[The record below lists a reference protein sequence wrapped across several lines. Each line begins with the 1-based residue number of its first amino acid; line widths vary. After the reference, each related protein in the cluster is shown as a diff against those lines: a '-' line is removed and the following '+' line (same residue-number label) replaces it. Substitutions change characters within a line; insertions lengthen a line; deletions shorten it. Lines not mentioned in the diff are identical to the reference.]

1 MKIYIDQQWQ
11 QIIKRYKKPID
22 TTNFQLACSYF
33 RKICKEIRALIGDK
47 TFKGSY
53 NDIMNF
59 YNHNTYKTDKGMQLA
74 IALNGCTKLCK
85 YEAKKLG
92 ITNWLDRCW
101 QLEPQ
106 KNILYYNL
114 QVETN
119 KDFIYNGKSVDGNI
133 EKGQIIQKANTPI
146 IYYWQNSSF
155 EGRWWSEKGV
165 EIRYN
170 ENNLTFFVNYISYK
184 NIQVVYDPTIVIVAT
199 IDGITFTITP
209 IPVYQE

>member
-1 MKIYIDQQWQ
+1 M
-11 QIIKRYKKPID
+11 
-22 TTNFQLACSYF
+22 ACSYF

-101 QLEPQ
+101 
-106 KNILYYNL
+106 
-114 QVETN
+114 
-119 KDFIYNGKSVDGNI
+119 
-133 EKGQIIQKANTPI
+133 
-146 IYYWQNSSF
+146 
-155 EGRWWSEKGV
+155 
-165 EIRYN
+165 
-170 ENNLTFFVNYISYK
+170 
-184 NIQVVYDPTIVIVAT
+184 
-199 IDGITFTITP
+199 
-209 IPVYQE
+209 